1 MSDTT
6 TVGTKSGLPFLG
18 VSLAA
23 LGVVFGDIGTSPL
36 YALRQCFHGPHAIQV
51 TPDNVLGAVSLIFWF
66 LIIIVTLKY
75 IVFVMHADNKG
86 EGGVLSL
93 MALVHRRGPGNAK
106 ILSMVT
112 FLGIIGTAFLFSDGI
127 ITPSISV
134 LSAIEGLS
142 IVTPSFEPYI
152 IPIAL
157 LILCGLFSLQPR
169 GTGKIGALFG
179 PILVIW
185 FLAIGVLG
193 VLSIVKSPG
202 VLACFNP
209 LFAAHT
215 LIAMGWKSLALL
227 ATAFLAVTGVEVLYA
242 DMGHFG
248 RHPIRAIWFALVL
261 PALVLNY
268 LGQAA
273 FLLRTGSCPL
283 NLFYSIVPQ
292 QLLIPGIVLATIAT
306 IIASQAVIAGMFSL
320 AKQAVQLGFWPRIR
334 VIYTSLNNPG
344 QVYLPFINIALFCAT
359 AMLVLN
365 FRSSSNLAS
374 AYGIA
379 VSADMLIT
387 TTMLLILG
395 RSIWKIHPA
404 VLYPLFA
411 GFMILDLLLFAGNM
425 TKLPTGGWVVIGIAT
440 GMVILITSWT
450 KGRALLG
457 KKIESAALPMKMFID
472 EVGTLK
478 PNRIKGTAVFLS
490 GSMNSVP
497 NALLHNFK
505 HNQALHE
512 QIIILSVR
520 TEDVP
525 FVSSEHRA
533 AMIELGSNIH
543 RLFLKFG
550 FMETPD
556 IPSVLR
562 TISAGGKP
570 IDPMQV
576 SYFLGKESLILSN
589 SIPMVPWRKK
599 IFMVLSR
606 NSISASSFYKL
617 PPNRV
622 VEFGSQI
629 EF

>member
-1 MSDTT
+1 MSDPSKNGSKP
-6 TVGTKSGLPFLG
+6 VLPFLG
-18 VSLAA
+18 LSLAA

-36 YALRQCFHGPHAIQV
+36 YALRECFRGPHALSV
-51 TPDNVLGAVSLIFWF
+51 TPDMILGAVSLIFWF
-66 LIIIVTLKY
+66 LVIIVTLKY

-93 MALVHRRGPGNAK
+93 MALVHRSRPGSTK
-106 ILSMVT
+106 VLSFVT
-112 FLGIIGTAFLFSDGI
+112 FLGIVGTAFLFSDGI

-134 LSAIEGLS
+134 LSAVEGLS
-142 IVTPSFEPYI
+142 IITPSFEPYI

-157 LILCGLFSLQPR
+157 LILCGLFSIQPR
-169 GTGKIGALFG
+169 GTGKIGSLFG
-179 PILVIW
+179 PILSIW
-185 FLAIGVLG
+185 FLAIGTLG

-202 VLACFNP
+202 VLACLSP
-209 LFAAHT
+209 LYAAHA
-215 LIAMGWKSLALL
+215 LAGLGWKSLSLL

-248 RHPIRAIWFALVL
+248 KNPIRAVWFALVL

-268 LGQAA
+268 MGQAA
-273 FLLRTGSCPL
+273 FLLRTGSCPP
-283 NLFYSIVPQ
+283 NLFYSIIPHE
-292 QLLIPGIVLATIAT
+292 LIIPGIILATAAT

-334 VIYTSLNNPG
+334 VIYTSLSNPG

-365 FRSSSNLAS
+365 FKSSGNLAS

-387 TTMLLILG
+387 TTMVLILG
-395 RSIWKIHPA
+395 RTIWRIHP
-404 VLYPLFA
+404 LLLFPLFA
-411 GFMILDLLLFAGNM
+411 CFLVLDLLLFSGNL
-425 TKLPTGGWVVIGIAT
+425 TKIPTGGWVVIGLAAGI
-440 GMVILITSWT
+440 MILITSWT
-450 KGRALLG
+450 RGRSLLG
-457 KKIESAALPMKMFID
+457 KKIESSALPMTTFID
-472 EVGTLK
+472 EIESLK
-478 PNRIKGTAVFLS
+478 PNRTKGTAVFLS
-490 GSMNSVP
+490 GNINSVP

-505 HNQALHE
+505 HNQVLHE
-512 QIIILSVR
+512 HIIIISVR
-520 TEDVP
+520 TEEVP
-525 FVSSEHRA
+525 IVSPEHRA
-533 AMIELGSNIH
+533 AMLELGSNIH

-576 SYFLGKESLILSN
+576 SYFLGKESLILSS
-589 SIPMVPWRKK
+589 SIPMLAWRKK

-606 NSISASSFYKL
+606 NAISASSFYKL